1 MINTKKILK
10 ARINSE
16 QVANEIEDFIISQ
29 IIKAKAV
36 GGVVGLSGGIDST
49 TVAWLAQSAFNKYNI
64 ENPDKT
70 TLKLYGLILPAG
82 SIGFIDAKDAL
93 VVVKD
98 LGIECKIIDINP
110 VLEERKKLNPGIF
123 NKKYHYGNAAARER
137 MIHLYGEA
145 ANKNLLVLG
154 TGNRDEDY
162 GIGYFTKYGDGGVD
176 ISPIGN
182 LPKRLVRI
190 LAYQIGIPHKTVHRE
205 PSARLWAGQTDKD
218 ELGYYYDPH
227 IETVI
232 EGFEQSYTREE
243 IHEMTNFDYK
253 IIDDIRNRHIKNQH
267 KMTIPPAAEI
277 SLNYF
282 TEVDE
287 NESK

>member
-10 ARINSE
+10 AKINSE
-16 QVANEIEDFIISQ
+16 QVASEIENFIISQ
-29 IIKAKAV
+29 VIKAKAV
-36 GGVVGLSGGIDST
+36 GGVIGLSGGIDST
-49 TVAWLAQSAFNKYNI
+49 TVAWLARSAFNKYNT
-64 ENPDKT
+64 ENSDKT
-70 TLKLYGLILPAG
+70 VLKLYGLILPAG
-82 SIGFIDAKDAL
+82 FNSINDTKDAII
-93 VVVKD
+93 VAKD
-98 LGIECKIIDINP
+98 LGIEYKIIDIFSI
-110 VLEERKKLNPGIF
+110 LEERKRKNPDIF
-123 NKKYHYGNAAARER
+123 ENKYHYGNAASRER

-145 ANKNLLVLG
+145 ASKNLLVLG

-176 ISPIGN
+176 INPIGN

-190 LAYQIGIPHKTVHRE
+190 LAYQIGIPYKIVHRE

-232 EGFEQSYTREE
+232 EGFEQNYTREE
-243 IHEMTNFDYK
+243 IHEITNFDYK

-267 KMTIPPAAEI
+267 KMTTPPVAEI

-282 TEVDE
+282 TEIDE
-287 NESK
+287 NEGK

>member
-1 MINTKKILK
+1 MKKRILK
-10 ARINSE
+10 AKINSE
-16 QVANEIEDFIISQ
+16 QVASEIENFIVSQ
-29 IIKAKAV
+29 VIKAKAM
-36 GGVVGLSGGIDST
+36 GGIIGLSGGIDST
-49 TVAWLAQSAFNKYNI
+49 TVAWLARSAFNKYNT

-82 SIGFIDAKDAL
+82 RNGFSDVKDAM
-93 VVVKD
+93 VIVKD
-98 LGIECKIIDINP
+98 LGIECKIINISP

-145 ANKNLLVLG
+145 ADKNLLVLG
-154 TGNRDEDY
+154 TGNKDEDY

-182 LPKRLVRI
+182 LPKRLVRT
-190 LAYQIGIPHKTVHRE
+190 LAYQIGIPYKTVHRE

-232 EGFEQSYTREE
+232 EGFEQNYTRKE
-243 IHEMTNFDYK
+243 IYEMTGFDYE

-267 KMTIPPAAEI
+267 KMTMPPVAKI

-282 TEVDE
+282 AEVKDE
-287 NESK
+287 NK